1 MRLRPRTKLG
11 GLCLRRWEGGALAG
25 QGGWEGGALVRWRG
39 SGCVRLRRWERDAL
53 AAPDKVGGGE
63 ICVGGRGARSGG
75 VAFVLLGFG
84 GGGVAAFHGVG
95 AGGVGVAFVLLMLGG
110 VGRFGGFFTEY

>member
-1 MRLRPRTKLG
+1 MGTF
-11 GLCLRRWEGGALAG
+11 ASA
-25 QGGWEGGALVRWRG
+25 
-39 SGCVRLRRWERDAL
+39 
-53 AAPDKVGGGE
+53 GGGRAQE
-63 ICVGGRGARSGG
+63 GWLL
-75 VAFVLLGFG
+75 FFLGF